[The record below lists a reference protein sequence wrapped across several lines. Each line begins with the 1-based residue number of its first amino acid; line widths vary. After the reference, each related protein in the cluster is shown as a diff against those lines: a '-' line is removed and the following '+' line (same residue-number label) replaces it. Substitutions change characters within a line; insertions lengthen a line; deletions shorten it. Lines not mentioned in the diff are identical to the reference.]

1 MKAGKGKYVL
11 GSILVAVVTLY
22 LVYAFALRAIG
33 QHLIAEEPIKSADV
47 IVVIGHD
54 KTGERVE
61 HAVRLFKQGLGKY
74 LIISGQNILWKTNSA
89 DFMKQHA
96 LTLGIRDEVILV
108 DRNGKTL
115 SVQAEHVRTV
125 MEDKRLKSAILVTSS
140 YRSARSLDA
149 FMSALTPA
157 GISVISS
164 PPPTI
169 DFDPGVW
176 WMSRKG
182 SKTLFIGY
190 WDWIWDAEEG

>member
-11 GSILVAVVTLY
+11 GVILVAVVTLY
-22 LVYAFALRAIG
+22 LVHPFALRAIG
-33 QHLIAEEPIKSADV
+33 QHLVAEEPITSADA

-61 HAVRLFKQGLGKY
+61 HAVKLFRQGLGKS
-74 LIISGQNILWKTNSA
+74 LIISGQQVRWRTNSA
-89 DFMKQHA
+89 DIMKQHA
-96 LTLGIRDEVILV
+96 LALGIPQEAILIDRD
-108 DRNGKTL
+108 GTTPTL
-115 SVQAEHVRTV
+115 QAEHVHKV
-125 MEDKRLKSAILVTSS
+125 MEDKGLKSAILVTSS
-140 YRSARSLDA
+140 YRSARSLDE

-164 PPPTI
+164 PSPTHY
-169 DFDPGVW
+169 FDPGAW

-190 WDWIWDAEEG
+190 WDWIWDSEEG